1 MDWQYFSEPNSKS
14 CLAMIDGKCS
24 LHRGKAIGGSSVLN
38 GMLYVR
44 GDKDDYD
51 NWAKAGNDGWSYEDV
66 LPYFKKSMDQQ
77 DLNLARNTKLYARG
91 GPLTVETLDFKTA
104 ASFAFLEGNIGVYA
118 QLNFEVGFLEHFMK
132 QKAYISEE

>member
-51 NWAKAGNDGWSYEDV
+51 NWAKAGNNGWSYEDV

-91 GPLTVETLDFKTA
+91 GPLTVETPDFKTA
-104 ASFAFLEGNIGVYA
+104 ASFAFLEGDKGLYA
-118 QLNFEVGFLEHFMK
+118 QLNILEK
-132 QKAYISEE
+132 CSSINECPV

>member
-1 MDWQYFSEPNSKS
+1 MDWQYFSEPNGKS

-44 GDKDDYD
+44 GDKNDYD
-51 NWAKAGNDGWSYEDV
+51 NWSKAGNIGWSYEDV

-77 DLNLARNTKLYARG
+77 DLHLARNTKIYAQG
-91 GPLTVETLDFKTA
+91 GPLTVETPDFKTA
-104 ASFAFLEGNIGVYA
+104 ASFAFLEGKI
-118 QLNFEVGFLEHFMK
+118 QILKSK
-132 QKAYISEE
+132 QKYLVLERTPKY